1 MIFSSLEE
9 RYQDADFWTGKLQLE
24 LFRLIRQHLEETG
37 MSQNAFA
44 REIGVSKGYL
54 SQVLNGNFD
63 HKLSKLV
70 SLALAVGKLPVIN
83 YEDVD
88 KVIKKARGQYEPLYS
103 AFVSPPTD
111 VVFDVQQ
118 VTNNNLQ
125 NDTPDSNI
133 IFKDVA

>member
-88 KVIKKARGQYEPLYS
+88 KVIKQARGQYEPLYS
-103 AFVSPPTD
+103 AFVSPPTE

-118 VTNNNLQ
+118 VTTSNLQ

>member
-1 MIFSSLEE
+1 MLTQSLAE

-24 LFRLIRQHLEETG
+24 LFRLIKQHLEENNL
-37 MSQNAFA
+37 SQNAFA
-44 REIGVSKGYL
+44 KQIGVSKGYM

-70 SLALAVGKLPVIN
+70 SLALAIDKLPLIN

-88 KVIKKARGQYEPLYS
+88 KVIARARGEYEPMRKSYV
-103 AFVSPPTD
+103 AEPQQVVVNPTTPTD
-111 VVFDVQQ
+111 QGIHSS
-118 VTNNNLQ
+118 
-125 NDTPDSNI
+125 TPNKMI